1 MGEIINRRRNIF
13 INSEQYHR
21 KNGDV
26 NLQFPGDD
34 FAVNKNE
41 MMRISL
47 ESFVMRRP
55 FYNVN
60 DTNNKF
66 YITFTSSL
74 NVTTIVKEVK
84 IEHGDYHD
92 MSELETAVQ
101 TALNAVNGIT
111 GAVVTSNTN
120 TRKLTINMSNV
131 PTSGNWFGAD
141 SNFACFQ
148 AVNQIK
154 PATLSLV
161 SSSGFFNDSCELL
174 GAKRTSDVNN
184 IIFGFDIS
192 GDEYT
197 SFFSASLFTLE
208 ALHLTTNLQT
218 HSYQTPNFDAFSQNS
233 NLIPSPIF
241 AKIPISQ
248 NVKDLIKYQDSGSDA
263 FSVDLQNKSLN
274 SIILKLQD
282 NKGRPL
288 EELCEDDSL
297 ENGMVN
303 FVATLKWAALNT
315 PELGK
320 PSGYPTELQMKLY
333 NN

>member
-21 KNGDV
+21 TNGDV

-47 ESFVMRRP
+47 ESFVMKRP

-60 DTNNKF
+60 DTNNTF

-74 NVTTIVKEVK
+74 NVITIVAEVK
-84 IEHGDYHD
+84 IAHGDYHD
-92 MSELETAVQ
+92 MSELA
-101 TALNAVNGIT
+101 TALQNALNNTTGIT
-111 GAVVTSNTN
+111 NAAVTSNIN
-120 TRKLTINMSNV
+120 TRKLTIDMSSV
-131 PTSGNWFGAD
+131 PTSGGNWYGAS
-141 SNFACFQ
+141 SNFVCFQ
-148 AVNQIK
+148 AVNQTK
-154 PATLSLV
+154 PATLI

-184 IIFGFDIS
+184 IIFAFEKS
-192 GDEYT
+192 GNDFT
-197 SFFSASLFTLE
+197 SFFPASLFTLE
-208 ALHLTTNLQT
+208 ALHLATNLQT
-218 HSYQTPNFDAFSQNS
+218 HSYQTPNFDAFSENS
-233 NLIPSPIF
+233 SLIPSQIF
-241 AKIPISQ
+241 AKIPMLQ

-274 SIILKLQD
+274 SIILKIQD

-288 EELCEDDSL
+288 EELCEENSL

-303 FVATLKWAALNT
+303 FTATLKWAALNT
-315 PELGK
+315 PEIGN
-320 PSGYPTELQMKLY
+320 PSGYPTKLQMQLY